1 MDTILTKTKHPL
13 MTRDYCG
20 GVNYSGGAM
29 MGGGTVG
36 NPGVQPYKYG
46 TKELDRQNGL
56 DWYDSQARH
65 YDPLLGRTPTMDP
78 LSEKYYSISPYAY
91 CAGNPILFVDPTGM
105 ALHITGANALDAL
118 QMLTERFERA
128 GLQLEMDVTGNVTY
142 KTQEGKKLSKEAKRL
157 MEIID
162 DESIRVNIS
171 TTNEKFTSEGDVLI
185 GGAFMGNTYNE
196 DGSVDAY
203 QEVNVG
209 IMKKGDRYSK
219 KKGSLLFHEITE
231 CYEGAVIA
239 QQNQQST
246 ELAINKISN
255 PVYDEA
261 HSKAS
266 PQPIIRLAYYG
277 VNGREIHNKKG
288 VYEERYYVGR
298 KSNVITSITIFERV
312 NRFLRK
318 IIMGQ

>member
-1 MDTILTKTKHPL
+1 MKYRIAIETTYLSDKYIYRYYIK
-13 MTRDYCG
+13 DYQG
-20 GVNYSGGAM
+20 NVRAVIDHFGTLEEVNNYYPYGAL

-56 DWYDSQARH
+56 DWYDSQARM

-118 QMLTERFERA
+118 QMLTERFEGA
-128 GLQLEMDVTGNVTY
+128 GLQLEMDETGNVTY

-157 MEIID
+157 MGIID

-219 KKGSLLFHEITE
+219 KKSGRS
-231 CYEGAVIA
+231 
-239 QQNQQST
+239 
-246 ELAINKISN
+246 IS
-255 PVYDEA
+255 
-261 HSKAS
+261 
-266 PQPIIRLAYYG
+266 
-277 VNGREIHNKKG
+277 
-288 VYEERYYVGR
+288 
-298 KSNVITSITIFERV
+298 TIFPLISSTV
-312 NRFLRK
+312 K
-318 IIMGQ
+318 GA